1 MSAARYV
8 TPFLAD
14 TGEICRRVR
23 SRLADARPPLAGDRP
38 VRRVVDRRTTIKL
51 LNDLLA
57 AETLCVL
64 RLRRQP
70 GPADGRYV
78 RVGRRER
85 DHAQDEQRHAEWLA
99 ERIRQLGGE
108 PTVPAGEPDG
118 EPAGERHGVATATD
132 LLRED
137 LAAERLAIETYRE
150 VIDLVHEGDPVT
162 RRLLTRIL
170 ADEEEHAAE
179 LRDLLSSIDPTR
191 PI

>member
-1 MSAARYV
+1 MSAERYV

-23 SRLADARPPLAGDRP
+23 SRLDESRPSLAGARP

-64 RLRRQP
+64 RLRPRP
-70 GPADGRYV
+70 AAADGRPSPA
-78 RVGRRER
+78 GRRTR
-85 DHAQDEQRHAEWLA
+85 DHAQDEQRHVELLT

-108 PTVPAGEPDG
+108 PTVPTGEPSGD
-118 EPAGERHGVATATD
+118 RHGAASAAD

-150 VIDLVHEGDPVT
+150 VIDLVQDGDPVT

-170 ADEEEHAAE
+170 MDEEEHAAE
-179 LRDLLSSIDPTR
+179 LRGILSSIDPTR